1 MRINLLFE
9 RVSDVAVAYY

>member
-9 RVSDVAVAYY
+9 RVSDVAV